1 MKVYVGTDHNGYA
14 LKSKIVEYLKKSG
27 YDVADDS
34 SGPLNPDDDY
44 PIFAKKVTL
53 DMLGST
59 DPEPRGILLC
69 GSGQGMCMA
78 ANRYRG
84 IRAALGYNK
93 DTIVSARNDDD
104 ANVLCLPAHTLNSNE
119 AFQIIDAFLKTPF
132 GTPVRFRRRVQE
144 MDDV

>member
-1 MKVYVGTDHNGYA
+1 MKVYIGTDHNGYA
-14 LKSKIVEYLKKSG
+14 LKARIVDYLKKNNVA
-27 YDVADDS
+27 VADD

-44 PIFAKKVTL
+44 PVFAKKVAL
-53 DMLGST
+53 DMLGSQ

-78 ANRYRG
+78 ANRYKG

-93 DTIVSARNDDD
+93 DTIISARNDDD
-104 ANVLCLPAHTLNSNE
+104 ANVLCLPAKTLDSNE
-119 AFQIIDAFLKTPF
+119 AFEIIDAFLKTPF
-132 GTPVRFRRRVQE
+132 GTPVRFKRRVQE